1 MQAKLTGL
9 IAATFTP
16 LRGDGSIDPGKVP
29 AIVDH
34 LVANGLAGIY
44 VNGSTGE
51 GPSLTSAERKTM
63 AEAYVAAAKGRMT
76 TIVQVG
82 TNSLVD
88 SRDLAA
94 HAAAIGAD
102 AVSATPPTYFKPA
115 GADALAACVAEIAGG
130 APGLPFYYYHIPTIT
145 GVEVNMPAF
154 LKSAASR
161 VPSLAGI
168 KFCSAAMHELREC
181 ITVDGGRYDILSAWD
196 EMLLAG
202 LAMGARGAVGSTYN
216 FAAPLYLRLVGAFDR
231 GDLATARLCQD
242 RALQMINAIL
252 SACGRAG
259 LKGMMSLVGID
270 CGPHRM
276 PLACATPEQF
286 AKLRAAM
293 EQLGFAAWISER

>member
-154 LKSAASR
+154 LRSAASR